1 VYRVKSGHCISVY
14 DRESSAKAQVTRNNR
29 VLMMDILRGENRPIN
44 WWPGRREEWAYC
56 NYADYAAHFYK
67 AYKAK

>member
-1 VYRVKSGHCISVY
+1 MYQVKSGRCISVY

-29 VLMMDILRGENRPIN
+29 ALLMDILRGENRPL

-56 NYADYAAHFYK
+56 IYADYATHFYK